1 MGQLRVARSAVVDAP
16 ASLIFDI
23 IASPARH
30 AEFDGSGTVQ
40 EAADGPDR
48 LGPDVEFG
56 MGMRMGVEYRMG
68 NRVVEFEEGRLI
80 AWRHSGAHRWRWQ
93 VEPLD
98 AGTAR
103 VTETFDYSTVPAP
116 VAFLYQM
123 LGFPSRNARSIE
135 ASLLRLKALA
145 EKEHAAG

>member
-1 MGQLRVARSAVVDAP
+1 MGQHRVARSAVVDAP

-30 AEFDGSGTVQ
+30 AEFDGSGTVR

-48 LGPDVEFG
+48 LGPDDRFG
-56 MGMRMGVEYRMG
+56 MGMRMGMDYRMG

-80 AWRHSGAHRWRWQ
+80 AWRHAGAHRWRWEL
-93 VEPLD
+93 EPLD
-98 AGTAR
+98 AGATR
-103 VTETFDYSTVPAP
+103 VTETFDYSAVSAPA
-116 VAFLYQM
+116 AFAYQM

-145 EKEHAAG
+145 EKEHAEG

>member
-1 MGQLRVARSAVVDAP
+1 MAQLRVARSAVVDAP

-40 EAADGPDR
+40 EAAEGPER
-48 LGPDVEFG
+48 LGPDARFG
-56 MGMRMGVEYRMG
+56 MDMRMGVGYRMG

-80 AWRHSGAHRWRWQ
+80 AWRHVGAHRWRWEL
-93 VEPLD
+93 EPLGD
-98 AGTAR
+98 AATR

-116 VAFLYQM
+116 MAFAYQM
-123 LGFPSRNARSIE
+123 LGIPSRNARSIE
-135 ASLLRLKALA
+135 ASLLRLKDLA
-145 EKEHAAG
+145 EKEHTDG